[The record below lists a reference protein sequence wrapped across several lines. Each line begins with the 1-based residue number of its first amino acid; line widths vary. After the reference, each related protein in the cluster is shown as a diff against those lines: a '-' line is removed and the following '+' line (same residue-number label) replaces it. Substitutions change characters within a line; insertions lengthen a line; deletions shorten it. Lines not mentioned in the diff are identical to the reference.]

1 MCSFVLSL
9 FIRAYPRHPRLDS
22 FWYVRLF
29 LKNDACGMLKSS
41 MIVMCLATLID
52 GAQHAYPQQH
62 SRSGEGS
69 TAKRITI
76 EGLITAAP
84 LPDGYEF
91 GRRDVKQGD
100 KLLGHKLTL
109 TKEGAVSKVIV
120 SVDRRKIATRADMV
134 RAADTYIYGIV
145 QSFRAAGLKPVAREI
160 PEIDEHDF
168 KKRLIVKLVYNDP
181 ADGSRLLV
189 QIQIF
194 FADHGHTVLVVSD
207 DEEEHAMLTK
217 WAGSVRGR

>member
-1 MCSFVLSL
+1 
-9 FIRAYPRHPRLDS
+9 
-22 FWYVRLF
+22 
-29 LKNDACGMLKSS
+29 MLKFRAVL
-41 MIVMCLATLID
+41 ICLAALFEAGQPAKAQPNSGSRERSATQRINID
-52 GAQHAYPQQH
+52 N
-62 SRSGEGS
+62 
-69 TAKRITI
+69 
-76 EGLITAAP
+76 LITSAP
-84 LPDGYEF
+84 LPENYEIA
-91 GRRDVKQGD
+91 RRDIKEGD

-120 SVDRRKIATRADMV
+120 SVDRRRIATRAEMV

-194 FADHGHTVLVVSD
+194 FADRGHTVLVVSD
-207 DEEEHAMLTK
+207 NEEEHAMLTG